1 MNETL
6 DNDKTLESAV
16 KGVASV
22 LLLAASGVLRTRAG
36 VGPGGADARVAI

>member
-6 DNDKTLESAV
+6 DNDKSLESAE
-16 KGVASV
+16 KGDASV

-36 VGPGGADARVAI
+36 VGPSRADAGLAI